1 MNTLSLQ
8 FGNVFK
14 NIKENSQAIVNT
26 PRFGQASVS
35 MNRSLP
41 RSESEESSPSESIAS
56 DFSINEAEFQRQQD
70 KLLKDWIEERRK
82 IPVIDNDWDTYD

>member
-1 MNTLSLQ
+1 MIIKKNRLSAVASL
-8 FGNVFK
+8 F
-14 NIKENSQAIVNT
+14 VNT
-26 PRFGQASVS
+26 PRFGQASVP
-35 MNRSLP
+35 MNRSVSS
-41 RSESEESSPSESIAS
+41 SESEESSSSESIAS